1 MGTIDNMLTVW
12 VWRSVMSNVSTLE
25 DRVLVCWYRQDLL
38 KAELVLL
45 QTNSGGLRRRIS
57 EGGLKAEVDAMR
69 LRVAHNQRRLFDVKA
84 ELGRIRKFLQSE
96 EVLDLLAL

>member
-45 QTNSGGLRRRIS
+45 QTNC
-57 EGGLKAEVDAMR
+57 VDYER
-69 LRVAHNQRRLFDVKA
+69 ESPKGV
-84 ELGRIRKFLQSE
+84 
-96 EVLDLLAL
+96 